1 MQTTS
6 RRQRWTKLATMP
18 PNLGLKTYRKTP
30 DENGTGQTER
40 QTSKVREKV
49 PGEELIQGRRPNK
62 QDVPG
67 P

>member
-1 MQTTS
+1 
-6 RRQRWTKLATMP
+6 MP